1 MWNVPSLLC
10 TQTRSPSSIRSTLAS
25 QHGMLIL
32 RNSPCTSEMPQE
44 HPSSTSPRALSG
56 MNSTS
61 SPLIFRT
68 GPSKNITSSMAA
80 PPFFANNCWTGTSGQ
95 GHQALY
101 PLSYWLDLTQAFRP
115 ELSSVPGGTRTH
127 NLPRVRRSNPVLHHV
142 QPLSL
147 APIFPSR
154 ANSVAQGE
162 GLVALRL
169 FSAVAQT
176 SVCALHHG
184 TNRPPISD
192 SCRQTLRTSIGR
204 GPFTQNL
211 EGPRPVSSIQA
222 GRNNR
227 SESRSLSP
235 ASCYRRSNS
244 SPRHPGSLSGGN
256 DRSAWFEL
264 LSLTR
269 QAGF

>member
-1 MWNVPSLLC
+1 MDICRGRGFVGPMWNVPSLVC
-10 TQTRSPSSIRSTLAS
+10 KQTRSPSSIRSTLAS

-44 HPSSTSPRALSG
+44 HSSSTSPRALSG
-56 MNSTS
+56 MNGTS

-80 PPFFANNCWTGTSGQ
+80 PLFFANNCWTGTSGQ

-147 APIFPSR
+147 APIFPS
-154 ANSVAQGE
+154 
-162 GLVALRL
+162 
-169 FSAVAQT
+169 
-176 SVCALHHG
+176 H
-184 TNRPPISD
+184 
-192 SCRQTLRTSIGR
+192 
-204 GPFTQNL
+204 
-211 EGPRPVSSIQA
+211 
-222 GRNNR
+222 
-227 SESRSLSP
+227 
-235 ASCYRRSNS
+235 
-244 SPRHPGSLSGGN
+244 HPGSPLAQPLLLALS
-256 DRSAWFEL
+256 FEASVL
-264 LSLTR
+264 LPLPVGTLGPR
-269 QAGF
+269 LLV